1 MLPEIHELGAE
12 LIAISPQAPTD
23 SLSYQEKEELS
34 FQLLSDLKGEVAAKY
49 NVLFEVPSVIKEI
62 YQGFG
67 LDLAEYNAADEWI
80 LPVPAVFIID
90 QDGIIQF
97 ADVDA
102 DYTTRAEPQDI
113 IDALK
118 KL

>member
-1 MLPEIHELGAE
+1 M
-12 LIAISPQAPTD
+12 
-23 SLSYQEKEELS
+23 
-34 FQLLSDLKGEVAAKY
+34 
-49 NVLFEVPSVIKEI
+49 
-62 YQGFG
+62 
-67 LDLAEYNAADEWI
+67 
-80 LPVPAVFIID
+80 PAVFIID